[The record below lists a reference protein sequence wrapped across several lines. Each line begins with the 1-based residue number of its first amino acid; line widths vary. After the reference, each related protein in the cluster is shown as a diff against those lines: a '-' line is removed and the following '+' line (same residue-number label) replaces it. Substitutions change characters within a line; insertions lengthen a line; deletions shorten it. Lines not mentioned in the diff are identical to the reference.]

1 MKTSKK
7 LLLKRQGINN
17 KLVPYY
23 SSKKQ
28 LPSLMQDRYHNW
40 SCVLDPAIALSHH
53 GVLIAE
59 NMGNEIELW
68 VVREL
73 WNIVNNAD
81 FYSQRPELITPQ
93 SINGQNNA
101 MTAETIWSLREW
113 EKEKQQKDLA
123 KLGLYWLGDSLQESL
138 LPNNKPAE
146 FFGQWESMARAL
158 DRRNEQLNRD
168 RDNILSLAFRDT
180 VALLASLK
188 SAFVLTYQLPKNLD
202 RDPFPSIFGVL
213 ENWGIP
219 CQMLNRRNPV
229 IAMERQYLRQL
240 IVRAGLSKL
249 LIAGVN
255 LVVFHLVIPSNN
267 TSTNPIQTDS
277 ESTNLEQESYFWN
290 NVKGV
295 GYYL

>member
-1 MKTSKK
+1 MRTSKK
-7 LLLKRQGINN
+7 LLLKEKGIKH
-17 KLVPYY
+17 KLLPYF
-23 SSKKQ
+23 SLKKQ
-28 LPSLMQDRYHNW
+28 LPSLMQNQYQNW

-53 GVLIAE
+53 GVLVAE
-59 NMGNEIELW
+59 NMGKEIELW

-81 FYSQRPELITPQ
+81 FYSHRPELITPQ
-93 SINGQNNA
+93 NLTREQDT
-101 MTAETIWSLREW
+101 MTAEIIWSLKEW

-123 KLGLYWLGDSLQESL
+123 RLGMYWLGDSLQESL

-146 FFGQWESMARAL
+146 FFRQWEAMASAL
-158 DRRNEQLNRD
+158 DRHNERTNQERND
-168 RDNILSLAFRDT
+168 ILSLAFRDT

-188 SAFVLTYQLPKNLD
+188 SAFVLTYQLPGNSNHD
-202 RDPFPSIFGVL
+202 SFPTIFKVL

-229 IAMERQYLRQL
+229 VAMERQYLRQL

-249 LIAGVN
+249 LLAGVN

-267 TSTNPIQTDS
+267 ASDRLLQTNS
-277 ESTNLEQESYFWN
+277 ESVLEQEGYFWN
-290 NVKGV
+290 IVKGV